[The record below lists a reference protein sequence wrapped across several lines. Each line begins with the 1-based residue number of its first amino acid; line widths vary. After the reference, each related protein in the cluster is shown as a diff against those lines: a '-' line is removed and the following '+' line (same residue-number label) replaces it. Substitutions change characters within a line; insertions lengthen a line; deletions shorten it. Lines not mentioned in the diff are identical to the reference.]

1 MLHLEIRKQDNFL
14 SEFETEVKTLQEKWT
29 EYHQKK
35 KKLTQEK
42 EQFFQD
48 V

>member
-1 MLHLEIRKQDNFL
+1 MIKKNNQDTFFV
-14 SEFETEVKTLQEKWT
+14 EFETEVKTLQEKWA

-42 EQFFQD
+42 E
-48 V
+48 